1 MKVVV
6 VGGGV
11 VGCASALALAARGAH
26 VVVVERGALGGEAST
41 AAAGIL
47 GAQIEAHESRD
58 TFESFLRARA
68 AYASWSE
75 QLREST
81 GVDIG
86 YRVSGAL
93 SLATSEAEREAIER
107 GAAWQRESG
116 ARAELLDGA
125 HARTIE
131 PELSSHVVV
140 AAFYPDEAQVE
151 PQSLMRALSV
161 ALAREATR
169 INVKTGAS
177 VERLIVEGGRCIGVV
192 VDGERIDA
200 DATLLAAG
208 SWSSLVA
215 GLPMDVPRVEP
226 IRGQMVLLEE
236 PSPRLRHIVT
246 GRDVYAVPRGDGRVV
261 CGSTLEAVGFER
273 GVTASGVRSILEG
286 VTALAPSLANAAQIS
301 TWSGFR
307 PHAAAP
313 IVGAT
318 RLPGLFM
325 ATGHYRNG
333 ILLAKVTADAVSSAI
348 VG

>member
-11 VGCASALALAARGAH
+11 IGCASALALAARGVD

-47 GAQIEAHESRD
+47 GAQIEVHESRD
-58 TFESFLRARA
+58 TFASFLEARA

-75 QLREST
+75 ELREAT

-93 SLATSEAEREAIER
+93 SVATTEVERDAIAR

-116 ARAELLDGA
+116 ARAEVVGGA

-131 PELSSHVVV
+131 PELASEVIA

-151 PQSLMRALSV
+151 PQSLMRALAT
-161 ALAREATR
+161 ALERARIAV
-169 INVKTGAS
+169 NAGAS
-177 VERLIVEGGRCIGVV
+177 VERLVVEKDRCAGVV
-192 VDGERIDA
+192 VDGRRIDA

-208 SWSSLVA
+208 SWSSLVS
-215 GLPMDVPRVEP
+215 GLPVDVPRIEP

-236 PSPRLRHIVT
+236 STPRLERIVT
-246 GRDVYAVPRGDGRVV
+246 GGNVYAVPRGDGRIV
-261 CGSTLEAVGFER
+261 CGSTLESVGFER
-273 GVTASGVRSILEG
+273 GVTTSGVRSILDG
-286 VTALAPSLANAAQIS
+286 VFALAPSLAHAARLS

-307 PHAAAP
+307 PRAAAP

-333 ILLAKVTADAVSSAI
+333 ILLAKTTADAVSAAV

>member
-11 VGCASALALAARGAH
+11 VGCASALALAARGAD
-26 VVVVERGALGGEAST
+26 VVLVERGALGGEASS

-47 GAQIEAHESRD
+47 GAQIETHESRT
-58 TFESFLRARA
+58 TFASFLRARA

-75 QLREST
+75 QLRDAT

-93 SLATSEAEREAIER
+93 RIVTTEAERADVTR
-107 GAAWQRESG
+107 ATAWQREWG
-116 ARAELLDGA
+116 GRADLVDGAEARA
-125 HARTIE
+125 IE
-131 PELSSHVVV
+131 PELSAAAVA

-151 PQSLMRALSV
+151 PQALMRALSTALVGESKRV
-161 ALAREATR
+161 A
-169 INVKTGAS
+169 VKTGAS
-177 VERLIVEGGRCIGVV
+177 VERLVVERDRCAGVL
-192 VDGERIDA
+192 VDGDRIDA
-200 DATLLAAG
+200 DATLVAAG

-215 GLPMDVPRVEP
+215 GVPLDVPRIEP

-236 PSPRLRHIVT
+236 RPPRLRRIVSC
-246 GRDVYAVPRGDGRVV
+246 GDVYAVPRGDGRVV
-261 CGSTLEAVGFER
+261 CGSTLEAVAFER
-273 GVTASGVRSILEG
+273 GVTAGGVRAILDG
-286 VTALAPSLANAAQIS
+286 ALGLAPSLANASLVS

-307 PHAAAP
+307 PRAALP
-313 IVGAT
+313 VVGAT

-333 ILLAKVTADAVSSAI
+333 ILLAKVTADAIAAAI
-348 VG
+348 VA